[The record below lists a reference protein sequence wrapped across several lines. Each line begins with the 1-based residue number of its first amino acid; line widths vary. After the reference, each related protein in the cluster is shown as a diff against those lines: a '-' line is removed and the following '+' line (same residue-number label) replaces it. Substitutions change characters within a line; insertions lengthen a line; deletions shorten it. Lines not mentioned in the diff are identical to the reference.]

1 MLVFSSF
8 PVSKKGICCEEI
20 FFEKEISLLR
30 FKILFFFFIIN
41 VGPMFGRERNVE
53 VSWRIDR
60 FKISVFLFLFFRWR
74 KILIE
79 ACFVERF

>member
-1 MLVFSSF
+1 MRR
-8 PVSKKGICCEEI
+8 
-20 FFEKEISLLR
+20 FFLR
-30 FKILFFFFIIN
+30 KRFHCYDLKYFFFFFIIN